1 MDDNM
6 VTPWSASN
14 HDPGN
19 ILHYWRDEA
28 ERRRNDP
35 YEREERRKEAFKRDM
50 ERHAECE
57 ANRAK
62 QELLESDKL
71 RKVIADV
78 VEQRLTY
85 LIENEG
91 EALIHAIELAK
102 ERKARYESDFK
113 EILDIYLLRIEMHN
127 YAVIGNYCVLTHQI
141 ETGLNSP
148 RTKAWVKHI
157 EGWRYD
163 EHNVYSS
170 SMLGEIN
177 RGLPDGWGIM
187 TEKALDGMWEKG
199 RKSLYEAIRD
209 DDSFNRVYTG
219 VRSSE
224 DGDSD
229 TDEPDDAVTFWVE
242 SDGRPMICTLER
254 GGRYSLCMCDDDDY
268 YPMLLVK
275 RGKEEVTVPVYIA
288 DSFEKNQYVFK
299 TYPDER
305 YNKILGDIL
314 RHANEQQKELLTGI
328 AEGIREKY
336 KGSREE
342 K

>member
-6 VTPWSASN
+6 VTPWSISN

-28 ERRRNDP
+28 ERRRRDEA
-35 YEREERRKEAFKRDM
+35 YEREERRIERER
-50 ERHAECE
+50 ERHDECE
-57 ANRAK
+57 SNRTK
-62 QELLESDKL
+62 RELLESDQL
-71 RKVIADV
+71 RKVISDA
-78 VEQRLTY
+78 VEQRLKY

-91 EALIHAIELAK
+91 EILIHAIELAK

-113 EILDIYLLRIEMHN
+113 EILDSYLFRIEMHN
-127 YAVIGNYCVLTHQI
+127 YAVIEDYCVLTHQI

-157 EGWRYD
+157 EGWRYH

-170 SMLGEIN
+170 SMVGEIS
-177 RGLPDGWGIM
+177 RGLPDGWGMM
-187 TEKALDGMWEKG
+187 TERALDAMWENG

-219 VRSSE
+219 MKSSE
-224 DGDSD
+224 RGDKG
-229 TDEPDDAVTFWVE
+229 TDEPDDAVTFWVK
-242 SDGRPMICTLER
+242 SDGLTKICTLER
-254 GGRYSLCMCDDDDY
+254 GGRYRLCMCDNKDY
-268 YPMLLVK
+268 YPLLLVK
-275 RGKEEVTVPVYIA
+275 RGKEEVTVPGSIA
-288 DSFEKNQYVFK
+288 DSFEEYQYAFK

-305 YNKILGDIL
+305 YRKVLGDIL
-314 RHANEQQKELLTGI
+314 RHASEEQKELVTGI

-336 KGSREE
+336 KDRRDG